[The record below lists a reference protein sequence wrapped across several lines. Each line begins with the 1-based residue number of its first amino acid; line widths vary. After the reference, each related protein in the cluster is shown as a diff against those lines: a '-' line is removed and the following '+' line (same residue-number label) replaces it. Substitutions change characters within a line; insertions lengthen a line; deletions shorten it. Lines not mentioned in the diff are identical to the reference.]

1 MITYT
6 WIFSAF
12 DCKVDKDGMQ
22 NVITTIHWRYK
33 GTDEDGVSVE
43 RYGAHSLPSPT
54 PSTFIPYSN
63 LSKEQ
68 VIEWMEETMDIESM
82 NLNITQQIELIKY
95 PVYVTLSPPF
105 TNQPTSSI
113 I

>member
-63 LSKEQ
+63 LSKE
-68 VIEWMEETMDIESM
+68 
-82 NLNITQQIELIKY
+82 K
-95 PVYVTLSPPF
+95 
-105 TNQPTSSI
+105 
-113 I
+113 

>member
-43 RYGAHSLPSPT
+43 RYGSQSLPNPT
-54 PSTFIPYSN
+54 LSTFIPYSN

-68 VIEWMEETMDIESM
+68 VIEWMEENMDIELM
-82 NLNITQQIELIKY
+82 NLNITQQIELIKR

-105 TNQPTSSI
+105 TN
-113 I
+113 